1 MLANYGKIKTGTT
14 KREINC
20 NFQVRTSSSRY
31 HHRMKT
37 HIIEDSEIQPNNIC
51 LWSNSKV
58 VLNYIKNVE
67 PTLEVTL
74 HTGLSKIGVTQI

>member
-1 MLANYGKIKTGTT
+1 
-14 KREINC
+14 
-20 NFQVRTSSSRY
+20 
-31 HHRMKT
+31 MKT